1 LIQRVIDLA
10 AGDPTKGNL
19 IIGSPLALA
28 IAGRGAVR
36 CYLGIPGWLDDFDS
50 AIAMARPF
58 DATTRVI
65 AAWFKYG
72 SISNGALLPDS
83 VALQETAEVL
93 RVAEQTADD
102 FTLALA
108 RLTRGLILVHRAS
121 EDRGAGFELL
131 AKAREIAVRE
141 RFTLTALPIID
152 TQIAKEKA
160 RTGDL
165 DGAIDLSRAVV
176 DDEFNTGEMIWRGPA
191 ASVLAETLLR
201 RDAVGDRQEAQVV
214 IDRLAAV
221 RTDPGFLLYEIPL
234 LRLRALLARVHGD
247 EVTYRELLA
256 RYRARAASCGFEGH
270 LAAANAM
277 T

>member
-1 LIQRVIDLA
+1 MNLRRRLEALERSQMGGQPIVLHMPDGRTETLR
-10 AGDPTKGNL
+10 GN
-19 IIGSPLALA
+19 
-28 IAGRGAVR
+28 
-36 CYLGIPGWLDDFDS
+36 
-50 AIAMARPF
+50 
-58 DATTRVI
+58 
-65 AAWFKYG
+65 
-72 SISNGALLPDS
+72 
-83 VALQETAEVL
+83 VL
-93 RVAEQTADD
+93 
-102 FTLALA
+102 
-108 RLTRGLILVHRAS
+108 
-121 EDRGAGFELL
+121 ELL

-165 DGAIDLSRAVV
+165 DGAINLSRAVV

-191 ASVLAETLLR
+191 ASVLAEALLR
-201 RDAVGDRQEAQVV
+201 RDAVGDRQEAQEV

-221 RTDPGFLLYEIPL
+221 QTDPGFLLYEIPL

-247 EVTYRELLA
+247 EVTYRELLD